1 MAVELKDLYAEI
13 KPQYEV
19 RLHTKSCFQKRIGW
33 IHMVESGEFAKSLY
47 GDELVFNSGLNYVSE
62 SWLKD
67 FVAVLNRVHAG
78 GAVVALRDGNTFS
91 QEISSRCFPPL
102 GTRPIWISCVCFQR
116 YFFEM
121 NKEILTWLQH

>member
-1 MAVELKDLYAEI
+1 
-13 KPQYEV
+13 
-19 RLHTKSCFQKRIGW
+19 
-33 IHMVESGEFAKSLY
+33 MVESGEFAKSLY

-91 QEISSRCFPPL
+91 QEIIDYCNEIKFRCFPPL

>member
-47 GDELVFNSGLNYVSE
+47 GDELVFNSGL
-62 SWLKD
+62 
-67 FVAVLNRVHAG
+67 
-78 GAVVALRDGNTFS
+78 TM
-91 QEISSRCFPPL
+91 
-102 GTRPIWISCVCFQR
+102 FQR
-116 YFFEM
+116 AG
-121 NKEILTWLQH
+121 LRTL

>member
-47 GDELVFNSGLNYVSE
+47 GDEL
-62 SWLKD
+62 
-67 FVAVLNRVHAG
+67 
-78 GAVVALRDGNTFS
+78 
-91 QEISSRCFPPL
+91 
-102 GTRPIWISCVCFQR
+102 
-116 YFFEM
+116 
-121 NKEILTWLQH
+121 